1 MTKRLFLLDAFA
13 LIYRAHFAFIKN
25 PLINS
30 KGMDTSCITGF
41 VNTILHIVES
51 EKPTHLA
58 VGFDLP
64 TPTFRHE
71 SFPEYKANRD
81 AQPEAITEAV
91 PIIKEILEAWNI
103 PILFAEGFEADDV
116 IGTIAH
122 KAEAEG
128 FEVFMVTPD
137 KDYGQLV
144 TSNIK
149 MYKPAKGK
157 EAAEIWGVQEVCEYW
172 RISSPIQVIDILGL
186 QGDAVDNIPGVPGI
200 GPKTAATLIEK
211 FESVENIL
219 QNTNQLQGKVK
230 EALENNKEKALLSKQ
245 LATIELHVPVNFNAE
260 DCAYDGPN
268 TEKLIDIFKY
278 LEFRSISSKILALYP
293 DKNNQKV
300 TEATQF
306 DLFGN
311 PVNTPAPAPI
321 RERVGITH
329 NIKNTKHNYLTLNTP
344 EEVTKLAETLN
355 QKTEFAID
363 TETTDLNPSLAE
375 LVGISIAFQANEAYY
390 IPIPA
395 DRQKA
400 QLLIE
405 ALRLPIENEN
415 IAKIGQNIKFDL
427 LVFKH
432 YGILMVGKLKDT
444 MLMHYLLEPDK
455 RHNMNYM
462 AESLLDYSPISIE
475 ALIGKGKGQLNM
487 RDIDIERIS
496 QYAAED
502 ADITLQL
509 KNALEPKLDESIT
522 KLYNTMEEPLLK
534 VLAEMEAEGV
544 KLDIPFLE
552 EYSLVLETEIQELQ
566 TKIYRDAGV
575 TAINLNSPSQVGEL
589 LFDRLKVP
597 YRWKKNANGSYSTE
611 EDKLAELALGF
622 PIINDILSYRSL
634 QKLKNT
640 YVDALPKMVNPTTLR
655 IHTSFNQAL
664 TQTGRL
670 SSQNPNLQN
679 IPVRTEKG
687 REIRKAFVAKDPDHV
702 ILSADYSQIE
712 LRLIAEIA
720 KDDAMLEAFTQGLDI
735 HTATAAKV
743 YQVPLEEV
751 SKEQRYNAKTINFSI
766 IYGAGAQNLS
776 RQLGIKAAEAKKLI
790 ESYFE
795 QYKGLK
801 IYMSATI
808 AQARE
813 DGFVTTLMGRKRF
826 LRDINSRNQLARSN
840 EERMAINTPIQG
852 SAADMIKMAMINIH
866 NRLREQK
873 LKTRLILQVHDELL
887 LDVPKNEID
896 QVKNILSH
904 EMRNA
909 IPNLTVPIEISM
921 GIGNNWLEAH

>member
-311 PVNTPAPAPI
+311 PVNTPAQPPI

-552 EYSLVLETEIQELQ
+552 EYSIVLETEIQELQ
-566 TKIYRDAGV
+566 AKIYRDAGV

-751 SKEQRYNAKTINFSI
+751 TKEQRYNAKTINFSI

-866 NRLREQK
+866 NRLREQQ

>member
-157 EAAEIWGVQEVCEYW
+157 DAAEIWGVQEVCEYW
-172 RISSPIQVIDILGL
+172 RINTPIQVIDILGL

-245 LATIELHVPVNFNAE
+245 LATIELHVPVTFNAE

-311 PVNTPAPAPI
+311 PINTPTPPPV

-344 EEVTKLAETLN
+344 EEVAKLAQTLN

-405 ALRLPIENEN
+405 ALRPPIENEN

-432 YGILMVGKLKDT
+432 YGLLMVGKLKDT

-552 EYSLVLETEIQELQ
+552 DYSIVLETEIQELQ

-611 EDKLAELALGF
+611 EDKLAELALTF

-751 SKEQRYNAKTINFSI
+751 TKEQRYNAKTINFSI

-801 IYMSATI
+801 TYMSATI

-866 NRLREQK
+866 NRLREQQ

-887 LDVPKNEID
+887 LDVPKNEIE
-896 QVKNILSH
+896 QVKTILSH
-904 EMRNA
+904 EMKNA
-909 IPNLTVPIEISM
+909 IPNLSVPIEISM